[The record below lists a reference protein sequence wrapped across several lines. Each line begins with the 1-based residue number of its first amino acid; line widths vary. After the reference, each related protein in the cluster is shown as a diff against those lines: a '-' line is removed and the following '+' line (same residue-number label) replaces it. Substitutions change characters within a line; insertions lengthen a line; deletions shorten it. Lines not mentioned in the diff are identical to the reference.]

1 MQKSAGIKSS
11 RMLELYLRFQQG
23 VVLNKSDLAK
33 EYGVATRSIQRDID
47 DLRAFLVEKGIAQQ
61 IVYDRMKGGYRL
73 IDDHEAKLSNEESLA
88 AVKILLE
95 SRSLTRQEMFPILE
109 KLLLNC
115 VPKDQVATIRNL
127 IANEQLY
134 YIEPHH
140 RKRILGTLWTLGEA
154 VQQQQRIRIRYRR
167 MKDTEPV
174 SRTVEPV
181 GIMFSEYYFYLI
193 AFIADAEIR
202 SKLKEQHKEQ
212 YPAIYRV
219 DRIASLK
226 TLPEHF
232 CVPYL
237 ERFQEGEFRKRVQF
251 MYGGELRTVRF
262 RYSGQSIEAV
272 LDRLPTAEILSHDE
286 SGWVVSAEVF
296 GDGIEM
302 WLRSQGEYVQRIN
315 LAD

>member
-11 RMLELYLRFQQG
+11 RMLELYLRFQKG

-33 EYGVATRSIQRDID
+33 EYGVASRSIQRDID

-73 IDDHEAKLSNEESLA
+73 IDDHEAKFSNEESLA

-95 SRSLTRQEMFPILE
+95 SRSLTRREMFPILE

-140 RKRILGTLWTLGEA
+140 RKGILGTIWTLGEA

-251 MYGGELRTVRF
+251 MYGGELRTVKF

-302 WLRSQGEYVQRIN
+302 WLRSQGKYVEVIPEK
-315 LAD
+315 